1 MRIDEKNYV
10 IHKDK
15 LVRAKTLLTSVYGVF
30 ENEYDKESTEY
41 LIHLIDLLLTD
52 YKIDIREHVAE
63 EFLVYYS
70 VHNHEMIR
78 EAYLCLLKG
87 IGGLI

>member
-1 MRIDEKNYV
+1 MIVNTENYV
-10 IHKDK
+10 IDRPN
-15 LVRAKTLLTSVYGVF
+15 LVKSKTLLTSIHNVLKDP
-30 ENEYDKESTEY
+30 YDVESTEY
-41 LIHLIDLLLTD
+41 LIHLIDLILTD

-70 VHNHEMIR
+70 MNSHEIVR
-78 EAYLCLLKG
+78 EAYVSLLYG

>member
-1 MRIDEKNYV
+1 MIIDTENYV
-10 IHKDK
+10 IDRPN
-15 LVRAKTLLTSVYGVF
+15 LVRSKTLLTSIHSALKDP
-30 ENEYDKESTEY
+30 YDIEATEY
-41 LIHLIDLLLTD
+41 LIHLIDLILTD

-70 VHNHEMIR
+70 MNSHEIVR
-78 EAYLCLLKG
+78 EAYISLLYG